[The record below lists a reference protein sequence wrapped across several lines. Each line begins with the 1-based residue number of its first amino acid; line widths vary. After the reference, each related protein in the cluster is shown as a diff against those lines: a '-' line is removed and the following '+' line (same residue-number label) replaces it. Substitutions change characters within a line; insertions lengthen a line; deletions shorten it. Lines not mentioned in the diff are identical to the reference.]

1 LKNFYFKW
9 LNADMICLVF
19 DITNKESFGHTKF
32 WYEKVNEILKANNKK
47 IIGYNF
53 KS

>member
-1 LKNFYFKW
+1 
-9 LNADMICLVF
+9 MICLVF

-47 IIGYNF
+47 IIGSINLKFYF
-53 KS
+53 IQILIDIS